1 MGFFYH
7 HTDFN
12 PFKLESMT
20 AIAFLFSLSRLGR
33 MIPGMREGTVPPPF
47 FFGGAQEPYLL

>member
-1 MGFFYH
+1 
-7 HTDFN
+7 
-12 PFKLESMT
+12 MT

-33 MIPGMREGTVPPPF
+33 MIPGMREGTVPPL